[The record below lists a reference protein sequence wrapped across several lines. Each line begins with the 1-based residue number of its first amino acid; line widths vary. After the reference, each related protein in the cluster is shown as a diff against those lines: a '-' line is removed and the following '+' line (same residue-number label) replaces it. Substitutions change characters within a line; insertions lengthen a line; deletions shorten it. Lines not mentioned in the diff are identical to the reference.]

1 MEQLSG
7 EVEGV
12 LRRDRIIC
20 EVNVLTRYGLD
31 IVDEL
36 IWGER
41 VVDDVRCAERLEE
54 GRVVEGGG
62 GYDGR
67 EPCQFRDLDG

>member
-1 MEQLSG
+1 MRDDVLDEFSSSWYNEYQLATRTEQLSG

-12 LRRDRIIC
+12 LRRDRIIS
-20 EVNVLTRYGLD
+20 EANVLTRYGLD

-41 VVDDVRCAERLEE
+41 AVDDVRCA
-54 GRVVEGGG
+54 V
-62 GYDGR
+62 
-67 EPCQFRDLDG
+67 